1 MEKQLSLEKVSEI
14 DKIQATYSGQKKTLF
29 GLAAAM
35 EISQDSLYNCSN
47 FPLRIMYW
55 FWLG

>member
-14 DKIQATYSGQKKTLF
+14 YKIQATYSQKKTLF